1 MDAHNDS
8 FFSNTLLENIDNN
21 IPLSTD
27 ILTPYKNIPHPNTK
41 TDSSSE
47 KYSKTTINRLK
58 QDLSEE
64 IKWYISSLEKKLQ

>member
-27 ILTPYKNIPHPNTK
+27 ILTPYKNIPHPNKKQTPP
-41 TDSSSE
+41 
-47 KYSKTTINRLK
+47 LK
-58 QDLSEE
+58 NTAKQL
-64 IKWYISSLEKKLQ
+64 